1 MKTIKLIAFAA
12 MISATQAALSQDSG
26 SSQATL
32 PPGPLLNRAPDPS
45 RWVISFFE
53 SPAAPQGTDATGTSR
68 KSAKTKSVV
77 VEKADNAYYEVTID
91 QTGREM
97 ETWRKGGFFL
107 SKEKKSKEWSV
118 SVAGAGD
125 PFEVPDYSKTDFAG
139 MDWISPQ
146 TFAGFKEYQGI
157 KCMVFKGQVLP
168 LNQNDLDIKKEFIDA
183 QRKAEMLAGVKIDPV
198 TDAPIA
204 LNTPKT
210 KPFDPKD
217 YMVPSEIF
225 INLETRL
232 PVIYK
237 YGDKSRTYQYSG
249 LSPSEVT
256 VPNEAQS
263 NVKDYLSYMMR
274 LSARAAKP

>member
-1 MKTIKLIAFAA
+1 
-12 MISATQAALSQDSG
+12 
-26 SSQATL
+26 
-32 PPGPLLNRAPDPS
+32 
-45 RWVISFFE
+45 
-53 SPAAPQGTDATGTSR
+53 
-68 KSAKTKSVV
+68 
-77 VEKADNAYYEVTID
+77 
-91 QTGREM
+91 
-97 ETWRKGGFFL
+97 
-107 SKEKKSKEWSV
+107 
-118 SVAGAGD
+118 
-125 PFEVPDYSKTDFAG
+125 
-139 MDWISPQ
+139 
-146 TFAGFKEYQGI
+146 
-157 KCMVFKGQVLP
+157 MVFKGQVLP

-249 LSPSEVT
+249 LFPSEFT